1 MSYWCQFYFRVLGN
15 TIGASRAVD
24 DYALFI
30 RVLGRY
36 RGVVRVKIIIRRV
49 RGEIGSRLTTG
60 NDIDLRL
67 FDESHLPWNCSATIL
82 VNQGICSKSHIF
94 SFAYP
99 SV

>member
-15 TIGASRAVD
+15 TIVASRAID
-24 DYALFI
+24 NYALLG

-67 FDESHLPWNCSATIL
+67 FERWTLWRL
-82 VNQGICSKSHIF
+82 LHIGF
-94 SFAYP
+94 RL
-99 SV
+99 